1 MLQICECMWLNAR
14 QSLYTSLKNQCP
26 RMKSLIK
33 FELALHLL
41 IKLIRNLAAMKWR
54 RRLAL
59 FSPTSLVKCW
69 IHQHQMEVERVWI
82 LVIDG
87 NLILMQTV
95 QRHIRTE
102 TMNFESRIALS
113 LDSQWQLKFWFYQ
126 FWSFSILVR
135 LNSLTRLRFSSK
147 LNTRFPFQA
156 QFLSI
161 KTIVE
166 AWILAP
172 WLVGPFGCTFHV
184 KNRKLISSFWRP
196 DIVPVVSDS
205 TNLKMAWHSMDIR
218 FFIRFFSSRR
228 FLFCIG
234 WNCMHLPRVYRLVCH
249 HNNHYRLKMCKPQ
262 KWLLFIR
269 QSSPQHTQFST
280 FTVCATFSLSLPTMS
295 DVNASTSYQL

>member
-1 MLQICECMWLNAR
+1 MKAAVGIVQSHFSRQVLNSSTSDGGRESVNPCHWR
-14 QSLYTSLKNQCP
+14 QFDSLANCTASYPNWNNEFRKPHRSL
-26 RMKSLIK
+26 
-33 FELALHLL
+33 
-41 IKLIRNLAAMKWR
+41 
-54 RRLAL
+54 
-59 FSPTSLVKCW
+59 
-69 IHQHQMEVERVWI
+69 
-82 LVIDG
+82 D
-87 NLILMQTV
+87 
-95 QRHIRTE
+95 
-102 TMNFESRIALS
+102 S

-126 FWSFSILVR
+126 FWSFCILIR
-135 LNSLTRLRFSSK
+135 LNSLTRLRFSSE
-147 LNTRFPFQA
+147 LNTRFPFHA

-205 TNLKMAWHSMDIR
+205 TKLKMAWHSMDIR

-234 WNCMHLPRVYRLVCH
+234 RNCMHLPRVYRLVCH

-280 FTVCATFSLSLPTMS
+280 FTVCATFSLSPISLY
-295 DVNASTSYQL
+295 DVRC